1 MLACDEAILDRLSMC
16 GGFTPSQVAHLRQ
29 WWLAVRAGH
38 ESVGDFLVRQSL
50 ISASAARE
58 LDGLRFGR
66 IAGTLRHELSRL
78 RLRLPEVAILD
89 SEQTLPQTI
98 SLLSSADTAIEID
111 IDGPNVGN
119 SPPRIGDRLGR
130 YLLTDVVGEGGTGIV
145 FRAVHPTLNVP
156 VAVKVLKAASP
167 RNDQFHRLQ
176 SEARLLAR
184 LSHPNIV
191 RIFDFEPG
199 PGCAFVVLEYV
210 DGPALADLISYC
222 GKIQPARVVQITRMV
237 AGALAAAHRL
247 GVVHRDIKPA
257 NVLWSRCGTA
267 KIADFGLAHSPTA
280 WTGRSGAEAD
290 RVGTVWYMAPELAS
304 SSRLADER
312 SDIYSLGATMYHAL
326 AGEPPFSGDSLWEVL
341 SKHLKLPVPALRP
354 KAPDLPP
361 LLEDLVLSMLA
372 KQPERRP
379 ASFSEILQHPA
390 LADRPGASEAAST
403 HNPTSGTFTFWQRAF
418 RRLSFRR

>member
-1 MLACDEAILDRLSMC
+1 MFACDEAILDRLSMC

-29 WWLAVRAGH
+29 WWLAVRVGD
-38 ESVGDFLVRQSL
+38 ESVGDFLVRQAL
-50 ISASAARE
+50 ISVDAARE
-58 LDGLRFGR
+58 LDGLRSGK
-66 IAGTLRHELSRL
+66 IAGTLLHELSRL

-89 SEQTLPQTI
+89 SEQLLPQTI
-98 SLLSSADTAIEID
+98 SLLSGADTAIEIN
-111 IDGPNVGN
+111 IDAPDTGN
-119 SPPRIGDRLGR
+119 LPPKIGDRLGR
-130 YLLTDVVGEGGTGIV
+130 YLLTEMVGEGGTGVV
-145 FRAVHPTLNVP
+145 FRAVHPTLRIP
-156 VAVKVLKAASP
+156 VAVKVLKASSP

-176 SEARLLAR
+176 CEARLLAR

-191 RIFDFEPG
+191 RIFDFEPS

-222 GKIQPARVVQITRMV
+222 GKIQPARVIQITRMV
-237 AGALAAAHRL
+237 AGAMAAAHRL

-257 NVLWSRCGTA
+257 NILLSRCGTA
-267 KIADFGLAHSPTA
+267 KIADFGLAHSPGA
-280 WTGRSGAEAD
+280 WSGRSGAEAD

-312 SDIYSLGATMYHAL
+312 SDIYSLGATIYHAL
-326 AGEPPFSGDSLWEVL
+326 AGEPPFSGESLWEVL

-361 LLEDLVLSMLA
+361 LLEDLVMSMLA

-379 ASFSEILQHPA
+379 ASFSAILQHPSLTDGPCGLQA
-390 LADRPGASEAAST
+390 TST
-403 HNPTSGTFTFWQRAF
+403 QNSTSGSFTFWQRAF
-418 RRLSFRR
+418 RRMSFRR